1 MAKTR
6 LRASSLLEGEEQ
18 AAERA
23 DVGGPAKG
31 EPLLERRFRSGAE
44 GEDKHVVGKLEPIRR
59 PHDVPLRLDRG
70 ERAEGESRTVGARDP
85 RKLEGASVAGG
96 ERLCDGER
104 PVPELRLR
112 SDE

>member
-1 MAKTR
+1 
-6 LRASSLLEGEEQ
+6 
-18 AAERA
+18 
-23 DVGGPAKG
+23 
-31 EPLLERRFRSGAE
+31 
-44 GEDKHVVGKLEPIRR
+44 R

-112 SDE
+112 SDELDVDALLGNRPKRQHRLEAGDATAHDQHAQAIWWLRCVTAHRFLP